1 MLHKPAYRVNIKE
14 IERNFPMYLRRVL
27 EGQTLVIVEN
37 GKAMVEMKPSLQV
50 AETPRPYGLCAGEFR
65 APDDFDSALPD
76 DLLKD
81 FEGK

>member
-1 MLHKPAYRVNIKE
+1 MLQNSTYRVNLKE

-27 EGQTLVIVEN
+27 AGQTLVIVEN
-37 GKAMVEMKPSLQV
+37 GKPMAEMKPSLQV

-65 APDDFDSALPD
+65 VPDDFDAALPD